1 MKKKGVRPSAKPR
14 SVKLLS
20 NIRIRAENREHV
32 QKRAA
37 DALYANQ
44 IRQRQSAN
52 QFQLELARIDNAL
65 QSVPT
70 GLQRDSLLLSRG
82 EMQKKHDGLKIA

>member
-1 MKKKGVRPSAKPR
+1 MKKKGGRPAKPR
-14 SVKLLS
+14 AIQLLG

-44 IRQRQSAN
+44 IRQQQTAN
-52 QFQLELARIDNAL
+52 QFQLELQRIDNAL
-65 QSVPT
+65 QRIPI

-82 EMQKKHDGLKIA
+82 DIQKKFDGLKIV